1 MTKTQRKDTLRN
13 IKKQIISWLSII
25 VIASFAVTAYLG
37 LTYSAYALGNAGK
50 KLYSSTNFRDI
61 QITSNCMLSPE
72 DLEEIRRI
80 DGVEDAEGVYRLNGR
95 LINDVKASH
104 VYVSSLTEKI
114 GTPILSEGK
123 LPSSATECIVEENL
137 SQKHELSIGDTIKLQ
152 DNYGKAMPELNDEK
166 YTITGFFAHAEHASF
181 DLDEN
186 YCVLVT
192 ADAFDME
199 RLDNCYSLID
209 ITLKDANPRNLYDTQ
224 YFDLVDMYE
233 DKLEELADKLTSK
246 RYNDHLAFLKDQ
258 IDDSEKDL
266 KNAKSQ
272 LDFAGKMVPSLQG
285 KTGAVMADLSNMMS
299 VLMFEAPSEYKTADE
314 QVEDYYDAVKSYN
327 SAIKRV
333 DDAKKRYDKLVNY
346 KEGKWYIFNRN
357 ANTDFVFLK
366 NNSDHLH
373 NLNMSF
379 SVLFVIIAIMVIFA
393 SLSRMVQEQRSL
405 IGISKA
411 IGMHFREIFSKYF
424 IFGISSSIIGIIL
437 GIILSYTIIELVV
450 GIGFED
456 HFIFGRFPAALDI
469 IPTIVTIIIALV
481 VAFFSIYVS
490 CIGLLRQ
497 TAKKLMSPVV
507 PKGHAKA
514 LEKSPFLRRLNLYN
528 RMILLNMR
536 TDIVRVIVTII
547 SIAGCCSLIV
557 IGFSLRSS
565 IKGSMDRQLDIFT
578 HYDGIVNVSTSLH
591 EDAITETQDIIDS
604 YGLDNQIL
612 LHQHGSIEIDDTME
626 YVEFMIS
633 DDLEAL
639 AKFHPLID
647 FKSKKPFETT
657 GEDGLIIT
665 NRMSE
670 LYNLKKGDTVEII
683 DELGFKHT
691 AVISG
696 VVKNYIGRY
705 VVLTKSYYES
715 VMNDTYNYNAFF
727 VKTDDQ
733 SLIYELLS
741 DLEETD
747 GYESY
752 SPSSELV
759 NTFRNLMV
767 VLNMIVVL
775 LTVLSGVMA
784 LFVLLNL
791 ANMYLLSKKAELV
804 TMRINGFTVKETIQ
818 YAIREVI
825 FTTFW
830 GIIFGIIFGCLM
842 VYSILRNMEAV
853 HLMFVREPNIVACA
867 LGAIIT
873 AAFTAGIYALSMRK
887 VQALSFSDM

>member
-1 MTKTQRKDTLRN
+1 M
-13 IKKQIISWLSII
+13 SIH
-25 VIASFAVTAYLG
+25 YLG

-61 QITSNCMLSPE
+61 QITSNCMLSPD
-72 DLEEIRRI
+72 DLEEVKQLEGI
-80 DGVEDAEGVYRLNGR
+80 EDAEGIYRLNGR
-95 LINDVKASH
+95 LVNDVKASH
-104 VYVSSLTEKI
+104 IYVSSLTKKI
-114 GTPILSEGK
+114 GTPMLTEGA
-123 LPSSATECIVEENL
+123 LPASKTECIVEENL
-137 SQKHELSIGDTIKLQ
+137 SKKHELSIGDTIKLQ
-152 DNYGKAMPELNDEK
+152 DNYGEAMPELNDEE
-166 YTITGFFAHAEHASF
+166 YVITGFFKHAEHASF

-192 ADAFDME
+192 AEAFDMD

-209 ITLKDANPRNLYDTQ
+209 ITLKDANPKNLYDTK
-224 YFDLVDMYE
+224 YFDLVEEYE
-233 DKLEELADKLTSK
+233 DKLEELANK
-246 RYNDHLAFLKDQ
+246 RTKTRYDEHLAFLKDQ

-266 KNAKSQ
+266 KDAKSQ

-285 KTGAVMADLSNMMS
+285 KTGQVMADMSNMLS
-299 VLMFEAPSEYKTADE
+299 VLMFEEPSEYKTADE
-314 QVEDYYDAVKSYN
+314 QVSDYYDALKSYN

-333 DDAKKRYDKLVNY
+333 DDAKKRYNKLVNY
-346 KEGKWYIFNRN
+346 KEGKWYVFNRN
-357 ANTDFVFLK
+357 ANNDFVFLK

-379 SVLFVIIAIMVIFA
+379 SVLFVIIAVMVIFA

-411 IGMHFREIFSKYF
+411 IGMHFKEIFSKYF
-424 IFGISSSIIGIIL
+424 TFGISASILGIIL

-456 HFIFGRFPAALDI
+456 HFIFGRFPAAIDV
-469 IPTIVTIIIALV
+469 IPTIVTVIIALM

-490 CIGLLRQ
+490 CSGLLKQ
-497 TAKKLMSPVV
+497 TAKKLMSPVI

-514 LEKSPFLRRLNLYN
+514 LEKSPFLKRLNLYN
-528 RMILLNMR
+528 RMILLNIR

-565 IKGSMDRQLDIFT
+565 IKGSMDRQLNTFT
-578 HYDGIVNVSTSLH
+578 SYDGIVNVSTSLH
-591 EDAITETQDIIDS
+591 ENAITETQDIIDS

-639 AKFHPLID
+639 SKFHPLID
-647 FKSKKPFETT
+647 FKARKPYEIT

-670 LYNLKKGDTVEII
+670 LYHLKRGDTVEMI

-691 AVISG
+691 AVIAG

-727 VKTDDQ
+727 VNADDQ
-733 SLIYELLS
+733 SLIDNMLL
-741 DLEETD
+741 DLEETS

-759 NTFRNLMV
+759 DTFRNLMV

-804 TMRINGFTVKETIQ
+804 IMRINGFTVKETIR

-830 GIIFGIIFGCLM
+830 GIILGIIFGCLM

-853 HLMFVREPNIVACA
+853 HLMFVREPNIVACV
-867 LGAIIT
+867 LGAVIT
-873 AAFTAGIYALSMRK
+873 AAFTAGIYAISMRK